1 MARDERSSEP
11 EENEESA
18 AADPEAQLPAE
29 VKEPAVPEGMSEEE
43 AQQARSRAADL
54 VEQLEGSSGSKELEL
69 VDSVTNVGIQAQRSA
84 ASQLN
89 LLKVRVGEMLSDGTQ
104 GQITKD
110 IVDLRL
116 ALNEINP
123 HETRGFIE
131 RLFSMIPFFGNRA
144 LRVLQR
150 IAIRYE
156 AVGRQIGV
164 IETKL
169 RDGRAMLQR
178 DNVEMRKLYEQVE
191 TQQLA
196 VQKNAYL
203 GELLMERLRDLVE
216 RIEDPLKAE
225 RLRDA
230 LHGVSM
236 RVQDLRT
243 MEEVHLQFFVSLE
256 MSRQNNNRLGQAVER
271 TVSLATNVITVGLA
285 IQSALARQKRV
296 LEATQRTRE
305 YLGNLIAANAA
316 SIKRHTE
323 EIGDVYNNPVIA
335 VDKIAQ
341 AHTDL
346 IDAMNTADRLKQEG
360 IEAARE
366 NIAKLT
372 EMSTELDQR
381 SRGLRE
387 QAETGPKSVEV

>member
-69 VDSVTNVGIQAQRSA
+69 VDSVTNVGIQAQRGA

-360 IEAARE
+360 IEAARD